1 MKVYY
6 AYIMSNFQRTVF
18 YIGITNNIETRV
30 RQHKNNEGSLFTAK
44 HKCHHLLFYEEFP
57 EANQAIAREKQ
68 LKNWHRDWKINLIRK
83 ENPEMLDLSA
93 SWI

>member
-1 MKVYY
+1 
-6 AYIMSNFQRTVF
+6 MSNFQRTVF

-44 HKCHHLLFYEEFP
+44 YKCHHLLFFEEFP

-83 ENPEMLDLSA
+83 ENPKMVDLSA